1 MPSAL
6 GSCGTASG
14 LFGPASPSVAPRCS
28 TSDRRRSCGRVRVS
42 SRPTSRGEG
51 RKPRVHG
58 GRGVKRNPNGGG
70 NEERMAP
77 RKARPTVYPVK
88 SSGSNS
94 HKGLQHVEHVGQGS
108 QCLIDFA
115 DVLIFQR
122 HDYPSPCSTLLFRLG
137 HQAVVDVVQLFALQQ
152 RQENAI

>member
-1 MPSAL
+1 MVLHRAYSVQLLLRSLLVAVPQIGVDHAAEFGYRRGQPVAVKEESPVSMVDA
-6 GSCGTASG
+6 GSRET
-14 LFGPASPSVAPRCS
+14 RM
-28 TSDRRRSCGRVRVS
+28 
-42 SRPTSRGEG
+42 
-51 RKPRVHG
+51 
-58 GRGVKRNPNGGG
+58 GG